1 MKPVKPITRE
11 DLLHRI
17 SSGSPYEAVIV
28 AAREA
33 RRLNRERLAR
43 QSLFAPVA
51 PVMDSPFGPPPP
63 AVAEAVVPEELAPAV
78 EESVLPGAGDLPP
91 NPLEPPRKERE
102 QEVKVTMQALE
113 RLAKGNVD
121 YTVAEGPIEPETD

>member
-17 SSGSPYEAVIV
+17 STGSPYEAVIV

-63 AVAEAVVPEELAPAV
+63 AAGEPAV
-78 EESVLPGAGDLPP
+78 PDELPPVADETALAAANDVPP

-113 RLAKGNVD
+113 RLAKGDVD
-121 YTVAEGPIEPETD
+121 YAVAEGPIEPEAD